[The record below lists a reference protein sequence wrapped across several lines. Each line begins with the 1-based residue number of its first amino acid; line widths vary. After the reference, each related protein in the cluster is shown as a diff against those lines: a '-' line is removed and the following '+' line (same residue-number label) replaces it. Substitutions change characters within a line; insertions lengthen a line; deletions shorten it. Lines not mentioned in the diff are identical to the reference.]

1 MNRAEKAKV
10 TWIERELERRFEIWK
25 VPQAVMTVRAGK
37 EEQEFLINYF
47 ASRQS
52 YKTMQ
57 IIEDGTIKENLVI
70 YVSI

>member
-1 MNRAEKAKV
+1 MNRAEKAM
-10 TWIERELERRFEIWK
+10 WIEKELERRFEFWK
-25 VPQAVMTVRAGK
+25 VPHAAVMVEVDK
-37 EEQEFLINYF
+37 EDQEFLINYF
-47 ASRQS
+47 GSRQS

>member
-1 MNRAEKAKV
+1 MNREEKAM
-10 TWIERELERRFEIWK
+10 WIEKELKRRFEIWK
-25 VPQAVMTVRAGK
+25 VPQAVIIVEADK
-37 EEQEFLINYF
+37 EDQEFLINYF
-47 ASRQS
+47 GSRQA